1 MCRLD
6 EPVIEGQ
13 ETQVVEPLSEPD
25 GARQVNRVEAPQS
38 VTFGHFP
45 GPVSEEVGD
54 RDSDK
59 PAPLRVESLDRPQ
72 VLPAVEFTFPLLAR
86 KSSPCFGIGYRGGS
100 HPVGPSDRLT
110 DCFATLFL
118 FHVELDQGAC
128 VQIQIRDLPSTA
140 GPRSP
145 RRRPGFRRPWA
156 SARQRDLW
164 ASDRL
169 GG

>member
-1 MCRLD
+1 
-6 EPVIEGQ
+6 
-13 ETQVVEPLSEPD
+13 LS
-25 GARQVNRVEAPQS
+25 
-38 VTFGHFP
+38 
-45 GPVSEEVGD
+45 
-54 RDSDK
+54 
-59 PAPLRVESLDRPQ
+59 
-72 VLPAVEFTFPLLAR
+72 AVELTFPLLAR
-86 KSSPCFGIGYRGGS
+86 KSNPGFGIGHRGGS
-100 HPVGPSDRLT
+100 HPIGSSDRLT
-110 DCFATLFL
+110 DELAVLFL

-128 VQIQIRDLPSTA
+128 IRIQVRELPSTA